1 MHWTRKGTAGIYRS
15 KHCTMLQMIAR
26 PQREMSSLLAVLPYF
41 KLIISESMISQTRE
55 LFFTVEERQCMF
67 ERSHIDEEKN

>member
-1 MHWTRKGTAGIYRS
+1 MHWTCKGTAGVYRS
-15 KHCTMLQMIAR
+15 KHCTMLQMTQIYVDNFNR

-55 LFFTVEERQCMF
+55 LFFTVA
-67 ERSHIDEEKN
+67 